1 MVVFVFVKII
11 IIFETGCI
19 ETKKMQMTGLF
30 REILSVDSTTGA
42 ERGMAAFLAGR
53 LAAASEDAPAP
64 ACSVHLHEVGDGTQN
79 LLLDWSGTGRPSFVF
94 CTHMDTV
101 PPYIAPAFTPIRAG
115 DALPDGTVV
124 SAAEDL
130 LVTGRGSCDAKGQ
143 IVAMYAA
150 CRELE
155 RRGRT
160 DFGLLLLAGE
170 ETGSFGAKAWTR
182 DCPGGAFVLVGEPTD
197 NCLVSASKGTK
208 AFRVRITGT
217 PCHSGYPSHGE
228 SAVDKFV
235 DFVDRLRCVE
245 FPFDPVLGKTTWN
258 IGDLHSDNPQNI
270 LSPEIVFRLYF
281 RTTFLT
287 DEAVLA
293 VLEGISPEG
302 TDVDALGGDT
312 PLRYWSDADGI
323 PCKSVSFGSDAPRL
337 TGFER
342 RAICGP
348 GSILV
353 AHTDREYVLLSDL
366 EKAVDQYVRI
376 FEKINNL

>member
-1 MVVFVFVKII
+1 
-11 IIFETGCI
+11 
-19 ETKKMQMTGLF
+19 MQMTGLF
-30 REILSVDSTTGA
+30 RELLSVDSTTGT

-101 PPYIAPAFTPIRAG
+101 PPYIAPVFTPVRAG

>member
-1 MVVFVFVKII
+1 M
-11 IIFETGCI
+11 
-19 ETKKMQMTGLF
+19 
-30 REILSVDSTTGA
+30 
-42 ERGMAAFLAGR
+42 
-53 LAAASEDAPAP
+53 
-64 ACSVHLHEVGDGTQN
+64 
-79 LLLDWSGTGRPSFVF
+79 
-94 CTHMDTV
+94 
-101 PPYIAPAFTPIRAG
+101 
-115 DALPDGTVV
+115 
-124 SAAEDL
+124 
-130 LVTGRGSCDAKGQ
+130 
-143 IVAMYAA
+143 
-150 CRELE
+150 
-155 RRGRT
+155 
-160 DFGLLLLAGE
+160 
-170 ETGSFGAKAWTR
+170 
-182 DCPGGAFVLVGEPTD
+182 
-197 NCLVSASKGTK
+197 
-208 AFRVRITGT
+208 
-217 PCHSGYPSHGE
+217 
-228 SAVDKFV
+228 DKFV

>member
-1 MVVFVFVKII
+1 MSADVIAV
-11 IIFETGCI
+11 
-19 ETKKMQMTGLF
+19 M
-30 REILSVDSTTGA
+30 LS
-42 ERGMAAFLAGR
+42 
-53 LAAASEDAPAP
+53 LAA
-64 ACSVHLHEVGDGTQN
+64 
-79 LLLDWSGTGRPSFVF
+79 LLSYPRISARLSGEG
-94 CTHMDTV
+94 
-101 PPYIAPAFTPIRAG
+101 G
-115 DALPDGTVV
+115 E
-124 SAAEDL
+124 AAD
-130 LVTGRGSCDAKGQ
+130 KQGQ
-143 IVAMYAA
+143 M
-150 CRELE
+150 
-155 RRGRT
+155 
-160 DFGLLLLAGE
+160 LLLAGE

-312 PLRYWSDADGI
+312 PLRYWSDAEGI